1 MIVEVINREQ
11 VYFVL
16 ASAGAAVVYAVL
28 DAIIHTGLG
37 SPVHF

>member
-1 MIVEVINREQ
+1 MLQRATPEQ

-28 DAIIHTGLG
+28 DAIIRTALG

>member
-1 MIVEVINREQ
+1 MLQQANREQ

-28 DAIIHTGLG
+28 DAVIRTALG
-37 SPVHF
+37 CPVHF